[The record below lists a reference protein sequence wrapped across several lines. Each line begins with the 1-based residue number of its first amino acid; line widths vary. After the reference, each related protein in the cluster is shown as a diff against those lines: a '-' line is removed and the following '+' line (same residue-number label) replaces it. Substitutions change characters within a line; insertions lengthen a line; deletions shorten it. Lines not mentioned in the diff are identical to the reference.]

1 MSISA
6 PQVIALRGARLDD
19 QKELL
24 RMWTEK
30 VGAFQEAATAIGFQI
45 FRSSVEWAL
54 LPMRQWW
61 LFWQNP
67 WRWVPFGMIPSR
79 RMTQRMLGRSAA
91 AVIDKGLA
99 PSHRRVTR
107 NLQRLGRP
115 KKR

>member
-1 MSISA
+1 M
-6 PQVIALRGARLDD
+6 G
-19 QKELL
+19 
-24 RMWTEK
+24 TEK
-30 VGAFQEAATAIGFQI
+30 VQAFQEAATAIGFQI
-45 FRSSVEWAL
+45 FRSNVELAL

-67 WRWVPFGMIPSR
+67 WRWVSFGMIPSR
-79 RMTQRMLGRSAA
+79 RTTQRMLGRSAA